1 MEFDF
6 TKSSVLKNAAEA
18 IRTHNYIHNGAER
31 NAVLITEYLN
41 FAADLIDKFAN
52 GDIIVA
58 RHGHWIE
65 PDFGTIG
72 KYRDD
77 GCIAYYICS
86 CCKETSKTDYDFCP
100 NCGARMNGGAE
111 DAD

>member
-1 MEFDF
+1 MNLDF
-6 TKSSVLKNAAEA
+6 TDHAILKRAANA
-18 IRTHNYIHNGAER
+18 IRTHNYIHNRAER

-41 FAADLIDKFAN
+41 FAADLIDGLAN
-52 GDIIVA
+52 GDVVVVK
-58 RHGHWIE
+58 HGHWIE

-77 GCIAYYICS
+77 GCVAYYICS
-86 CCKETSKTDYDFCP
+86 CCKSISKIDYDFCP
-100 NCGARMNGGAE
+100 NCGARMNGGTE